1 MVRSMIWRMR
11 AGSRLSEAKAFA
23 AARTSAAVNVARA
36 VAASCAAS
44 TAAAEGCGRS
54 RLDTRRGCRASS
66 AAELRLGAGCSRR
79 ARWRLLPAMPAT
91 APDATAPRT
100 SLPAAPAH
108 RWLGAGLALGRCAL
122 ARAGG
127 GGRVNLRGRCCSG
140 SDALCVASSVRRL
153 PRPAFF
159 GMVAGGQQVPRGRC
173 GAPDHIWRGLVGLPG
188 PPATGEGGADRD
200 FGGHGG
206 GAAVKWPSRQLWTSG
221 QKGELGGSHHWGA
234 MSLNRLLDQVHQD
247 QI

>member
-1 MVRSMIWRMR
+1 M
-11 AGSRLSEAKAFA
+11 
-23 AARTSAAVNVARA
+23 NVARA

-79 ARWRLLPAMPAT
+79 AGWRLLAPMPAT
-91 APDATAPRT
+91 TPDATAPRT

-188 PPATGEGGADRD
+188 PPCVGEGGAGRD
-200 FGGHGG
+200 FGGHRG

-221 QKGELGGSHHWGA
+221 QKGELGGSWRCRVV
-234 MSLNRLLDQVHQD
+234 SLNCVVDQAIWY
-247 QI
+247 QIGACRMVRNLGGKDSNLGGKFIFGY